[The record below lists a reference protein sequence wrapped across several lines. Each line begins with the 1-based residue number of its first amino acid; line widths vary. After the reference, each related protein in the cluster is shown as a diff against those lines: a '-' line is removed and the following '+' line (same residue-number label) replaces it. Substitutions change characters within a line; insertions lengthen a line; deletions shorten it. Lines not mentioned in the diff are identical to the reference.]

1 MWQTSLYR
9 AAAPAIDAS
18 QGQVGVTEMNNAV
31 MAVDNV
37 LVITGGT
44 GGMGLACARALADRG
59 RLLLVDLRE
68 DLLDQAR
75 KALGAQGAVV
85 DTLPC
90 DVTSATDVAA
100 VADRVRE
107 LGRLRCLVHTA
118 GVSPEMADAATVLDV
133 DLAGSVRITDAFFPL
148 VNPGSSAILIG
159 SIAGYS
165 DVPAAVEPLLDDPL
179 ADGFLAAVEQALGQP
194 LDSPTAYVLAKRGVT
209 RLAER
214 LATPWGK
221 TGGRTVAISPGLIDT
236 PMGRL
241 ELDRQSIIPVMIEVT
256 PVKRPDRPLPGRPED
271 IAATVAFLESDAA
284 AFISGCDI
292 RVDGGLVGAGKHLMG
307 VG

>member
-1 MWQTSLYR
+1 M
-9 AAAPAIDAS
+9 AID
-18 QGQVGVTEMNNAV
+18 NI
-31 MAVDNV
+31 
-37 LVITGGT
+37 LVITGGA

-59 RLLLVDLRE
+59 RLLLLDLRE
-68 DLLDQAR
+68 DLMDQAR

-85 DTLPC
+85 ETLRC
-90 DVTSATDVAA
+90 DVTSPADIAA
-100 VADRVRE
+100 VADRVQA

-118 GVSPEMADAATVLDV
+118 GVSPEMADAGTVLDV
-133 DLAGSVRITDAFFPL
+133 DLAGSVRITDALFPL

-194 LDSPTAYVLAKRGVT
+194 LDSAMAYVLAKRGVT

-221 TGGRTVAISPGLIDT
+221 RGGRTVAISPGLIDT

-241 ELDRQSIIPVMIEVT
+241 ELDRQPIIPVMVEVT

-271 IAATVAFLESDAA
+271 IAAAVAFLESDAA

-292 RVDGGLVGAGKHLMG
+292 RVDGGLVGAGKHLTG

>member
-1 MWQTSLYR
+1 
-9 AAAPAIDAS
+9 
-18 QGQVGVTEMNNAV
+18 
-31 MAVDNV
+31 MAVDDV
-37 LVITGGT
+37 LVITGGA

-75 KALGAQGAVV
+75 KALAGQGAVV
-85 DTLPC
+85 DTLRC

-100 VADRVRE
+100 VADRLRE

-133 DLAGSVRITDAFFPL
+133 DLAGSVRITDALLPL

-159 SIAGYS
+159 SVAGYS
-165 DVPAAVEPLLDDPL
+165 DVPTAVEPLLDDPL

-194 LDSPTAYVLAKRGVT
+194 LDSATAYVLAKRGVT
-209 RLAER
+209 RLVER
-214 LATPWGK
+214 LATPWGRR
-221 TGGRTVAISPGLIDT
+221 GGRTVAISPGLIDT

-241 ELDRQSIIPVMIEVT
+241 ELDRQPIIPVMIEVT
-256 PVKRPDRPLPGRPED
+256 PVKRADRPLPGRPED

-307 VG
+307 VVS

>member
-1 MWQTSLYR
+1 
-9 AAAPAIDAS
+9 
-18 QGQVGVTEMNNAV
+18 

-37 LVITGGT
+37 LVITGGA

-75 KALGAQGAVV
+75 KALGAQGAAV
-85 DTLPC
+85 DTLTC
-90 DVTSATDVAA
+90 DVTSTADVAA

-133 DLAGSVRITDAFFPL
+133 DLAGSVRITDALFPL
-148 VNPGSSAILIG
+148 VNPGCSAILIG

-165 DVPAAVEPLLDDPL
+165 DVPTAVEPLLDDPL

-194 LDSPTAYVLAKRGVT
+194 LDSATAYVLAKRGVR

-221 TGGRTVAISPGLIDT
+221 TGGRTIAISPGLIDT

-307 VG
+307 VGQ

>member
-1 MWQTSLYR
+1 MT
-9 AAAPAIDAS
+9 
-18 QGQVGVTEMNNAV
+18 
-31 MAVDNV
+31 VDNI
-37 LVITGGT
+37 LVITGGA

-59 RLLLVDLRE
+59 RLLLVDVRE

-75 KALGAQGAVV
+75 KALSAQGAHVE
-85 DTLPC
+85 TLRC
-90 DVTSATDVAA
+90 DVASPADVAA

-118 GVSPEMADAATVLDV
+118 GVSPEMTDAATVLDV
-133 DLAGSVRITDAFFPL
+133 DLAGSVRITDALFPL

-165 DVPAAVEPLLDDPL
+165 EVPAAVEPLLDDPL
-179 ADGFLAAVEQALGQP
+179 ADGFLVAVEQALGQA
-194 LDSPTAYVLAKRGVT
+194 LDSATAYVLAKRGVI

-221 TGGRTVAISPGLIDT
+221 MGGRTVAISPGLIDT

-241 ELDRQSIIPVMIEVT
+241 ELDRQPIIPVMIEVT

-271 IAATVAFLESDAA
+271 IAAAVAFLESDAA

-292 RVDGGLVGAGKHLMG
+292 RVDGGLVGAGKHLTG

>member
-1 MWQTSLYR
+1 
-9 AAAPAIDAS
+9 
-18 QGQVGVTEMNNAV
+18 

-37 LVITGGT
+37 LVITGGA

-90 DVTSATDVAA
+90 DVSSAIDVAA

-118 GVSPEMADAATVLDV
+118 GVSPEMADPATVLEV
-133 DLAGSVRITDAFFPL
+133 DLAGSVRITDALFPL

-165 DVPAAVEPLLDDPL
+165 DVPVAVEPLLDDPL
-179 ADGFLAAVEQALGQP
+179 AGGFLAAVEQALGQP
-194 LDSPTAYVLAKRGVT
+194 LDSATAYVLAKRGMT

-214 LATPWGK
+214 LATPWGRK
-221 TGGRTVAISPGLIDT
+221 GGRTVAISPGLIDT

-241 ELDRQSIIPVMIEVT
+241 ELDRQPIIPVMIEVT

>member
-1 MWQTSLYR
+1 M
-9 AAAPAIDAS
+9 AID
-18 QGQVGVTEMNNAV
+18 NI
-31 MAVDNV
+31 
-37 LVITGGT
+37 LVITGGA

-59 RLLLVDLRE
+59 RLLLLDLRE
-68 DLLDQAR
+68 DLMDQAR

-85 DTLPC
+85 ETLRC
-90 DVTSATDVAA
+90 DVTSPADIAA
-100 VADRVRE
+100 VADRVQA

-118 GVSPEMADAATVLDV
+118 GVSPEMADAGTVLDV
-133 DLAGSVRITDAFFPL
+133 DLAGSVRITDALFPL

-165 DVPAAVEPLLDDPL
+165 EVPAAVEPLLDDPL
-179 ADGFLAAVEQALGQP
+179 ADGFLVAVEQALGQS
-194 LDSPTAYVLAKRGVT
+194 LDSATAYVLAKRGVT

-221 TGGRTVAISPGLIDT
+221 KGGRTVAISPGLIDT

-241 ELDRQSIIPVMIEVT
+241 ELDRQPIIPVMIEVT
-256 PVKRPDRPLPGRPED
+256 PVKRPRRPLPGRPED

>member
-1 MWQTSLYR
+1 M
-9 AAAPAIDAS
+9 AID
-18 QGQVGVTEMNNAV
+18 NI
-31 MAVDNV
+31 
-37 LVITGGT
+37 LVITGGA

-68 DLLDQAR
+68 DLLEQAR

-90 DVTSATDVAA
+90 DVTSASDVAA

-118 GVSPEMADAATVLDV
+118 GVSPEMADGATVLDV
-133 DLAGSVRITDAFFPL
+133 DLAGSVRITDALFPL

-165 DVPAAVEPLLDDPL
+165 DVSAAVEPLLDDPL

-209 RLAER
+209 RLVER
-214 LATPWGK
+214 LARPWGK
-221 TGGRTVAISPGLIDT
+221 KGGRTVAISPGLIDT

-241 ELDRQSIIPVMIEVT
+241 ELDRQPIIPVMIEVT
-256 PVKRPDRPLPGRPED
+256 PVKRPGRPLPGRPED

>member
-1 MWQTSLYR
+1 
-9 AAAPAIDAS
+9 
-18 QGQVGVTEMNNAV
+18 

-37 LVITGGT
+37 LVITGGA
-44 GGMGLACARALADRG
+44 GGMGLSCARALADRG
-59 RLLLVDLRE
+59 HLLLVDLRE

-85 DTLPC
+85 NTLRC
-90 DVTSATDVAA
+90 DVTSATDVAT
-100 VADRVRE
+100 VADRVCE

-118 GVSPEMADAATVLDV
+118 GVSPEMADAAAVLDV
-133 DLAGSVRITDAFFPL
+133 DLAGSVRITDALYPL

-179 ADGFLAAVEQALGQP
+179 AEGFLAAVEQALGRP
-194 LDSPTAYVLAKRGVT
+194 LDSATAYVLAKRGVT

-221 TGGRTVAISPGLIDT
+221 KGGRTVAISPGLIDT

-241 ELDRQSIIPVMIEVT
+241 ELDRQPIIPAMVEVT

-271 IAATVAFLESDAA
+271 IAATVTFLESDAA

-292 RVDGGLVGAGKHLMG
+292 RFDGGLVGAGKHLMG

>member
-1 MWQTSLYR
+1 MT
-9 AAAPAIDAS
+9 
-18 QGQVGVTEMNNAV
+18 
-31 MAVDNV
+31 VDNV
-37 LVITGGT
+37 LVITGGA
-44 GGMGLACARALADRG
+44 GGMGLACARAVADRG
-59 RLLLVDLRE
+59 RLLLVDVRE

-75 KALGAQGAVV
+75 KALSGHGADVE
-85 DTLPC
+85 TLRC
-90 DVTSATDVAA
+90 DVTSPADVAA

-133 DLAGSVRITDAFFPL
+133 DLAGSVRITDALFPL

-179 ADGFLAAVEQALGQP
+179 ADGFLAAIERPWART
-194 LDSPTAYVLAKRGVT
+194 LDSATAYVLAKRGVT

-221 TGGRTVAISPGLIDT
+221 KGGRTVAISPGLIDT
-236 PMGRL
+236 PMGRTGTGPSGDHPGD
-241 ELDRQSIIPVMIEVT
+241 DRGDPGQAPG
-256 PVKRPDRPLPGRPED
+256 PAAAGAPRGHRRRGGLPGVRCRG
-271 IAATVAFLESDAA
+271 IYL
-284 AFISGCDI
+284 
-292 RVDGGLVGAGKHLMG
+292 RL
-307 VG
+307 

>member
-1 MWQTSLYR
+1 
-9 AAAPAIDAS
+9 
-18 QGQVGVTEMNNAV
+18 

-59 RLLLVDLRE
+59 HLLLVDLRE

-75 KALGAQGAVV
+75 KALGAQGAIV

-133 DLAGSVRITDAFFPL
+133 DLAGSVRITDALFPL
-148 VNPGSSAILIG
+148 VNPGCSAILIG

-165 DVPAAVEPLLDDPL
+165 DVPASVEPLLDDPL

-194 LDSPTAYVLAKRGVT
+194 LDSATAYVLAKRGVT

-271 IAATVAFLESDAA
+271 IAAAVAFLESDAA
-284 AFISGCDI
+284 AFVSGCDI

-307 VG
+307 VGR

>member
-1 MWQTSLYR
+1 M
-9 AAAPAIDAS
+9 AID
-18 QGQVGVTEMNNAV
+18 NI
-31 MAVDNV
+31 
-37 LVITGGT
+37 LVITGGA

-59 RLLLVDLRE
+59 RLLLLDLRE
-68 DLLDQAR
+68 DLMDQAR

-85 DTLPC
+85 ETLRC
-90 DVTSATDVAA
+90 DVTSPADIAA
-100 VADRVRE
+100 VADRVQA

-118 GVSPEMADAATVLDV
+118 GVSPEMADAGTVLDV
-133 DLAGSVRITDAFFPL
+133 DLAGSVRITDALFPL

-194 LDSPTAYVLAKRGVT
+194 LDSAMAYVLAKRGVT

-221 TGGRTVAISPGLIDT
+221 RGGRTVAISPGLIDT

-241 ELDRQSIIPVMIEVT
+241 ELDRQPIIPVMIEVT
-256 PVKRPDRPLPGRPED
+256 PVKRPRRPLPGRPED

>member
-1 MWQTSLYR
+1 
-9 AAAPAIDAS
+9 
-18 QGQVGVTEMNNAV
+18 MNLQRREGT

-37 LVITGGT
+37 LVITGGA
-44 GGMGLACARALADRG
+44 GAMGLACARALADRG

-68 DLLDQAR
+68 DLLCQAR

-133 DLAGSVRITDAFFPL
+133 DLAGSVRITDALFPL

-165 DVPAAVEPLLDDPL
+165 DVAAAVEPLLDDPL
-179 ADGFLAAVEQALGQP
+179 ADGFIAAIEQALSEP
-194 LDSPTAYVLAKRGVT
+194 LDSATAYVLAKRGVT

-221 TGGRTVAISPGLIDT
+221 KGGRTVAISPGLIDT

-241 ELDRQSIIPVMIEVT
+241 ELDRQPIIPVMIEVT